1 MRKLAMLAVLAG
13 LLVWTAPALAQGHA
27 GEPTGAAEEQ
37 YEYGTAAGSAM
48 AGRDF
53 IIDVTERLV
62 GEGSGPV
69 RGAGS
74 YVSALGENEVPASA
88 QVPVANPSA
97 GITELPDTGGV
108 RVVLLPFGT
117 VLLLLAAWLIK
128 RSL

>member
-1 MRKLAMLAVLAG
+1 MRKLAMLAALVG
-13 LLVWTAPALAQGHA
+13 LLACAAPALAQGHA
-27 GEPTGAAEEQ
+27 GEPTGTAEEQ

-62 GEGSGPV
+62 GEGSGAV

-74 YVSALGENEVPASA
+74 YVSALGGKEEPASA
-88 QVPVANPSA
+88 QVPVANPSI
-97 GITELPDTGGV
+97 GMTELPDTGGV
-108 RVVLLPFGT
+108 RVVLLPFGAI
-117 VLLLLAAWLIK
+117 LLLLAARLIK